1 MSLQINTISAN
12 FEVEQ
17 AKGLLRQLAQRGE
30 IKNFSETLLVPH
42 TLRSEVQMTAA
53 ATSFHVPILVN
64 DNITGN
70 AFNTENRLSLQDVF
84 VVTAIGVFVAKPASS
99 TDTNYDIFN
108 YADPTVFTTANVASS
123 IKGFYKNAFLRYAN
137 NNRTVL
143 PYWDL
148 NRHYNAPITQTQTAP
163 GYAANTQ
170 PVVASQNGSVDGF
183 YPVQPGIVYN
193 GGGNIDCNVILK
205 GNLTAV
211 ESTQRLI
218 VVHRGILLQNA
229 SGIS

>member
-1 MSLQINTISAN
+1 MSYQINTISAN
-12 FEVEQ
+12 FEFEQ
-17 AKGLLRQLAQRGE
+17 AKTLLRELRRRNE
-30 IKNFSETLLVPH
+30 IKDYDETLLVAH
-42 TLRSEVQMTAA
+42 TLRSEVPMTAV

-64 DNITGN
+64 DSIAGQS
-70 AFNTENRLSLQDVF
+70 FNTENRLQLQDVF
-84 VVTAIGVFVAKPASS
+84 VCTGIGVYVAKPASS
-99 TDTNYDIFN
+99 TDTNFDIFS
-108 YADPTVFTTANVASS
+108 YPDPTVFTTANVASS

-170 PVVASQNGSVDGF
+170 PIVASQNGSVDGF

-193 GGGNIDCNVILK
+193 GGGNIDCNVILR

-211 ESTQRLI
+211 ESTQRL
-218 VVHRGILLQNA
+218 VVIHRGILLQNA
-229 SGIS
+229 SNIS